1 MEDISWLYNL
11 RPVNFIYKSD
21 FSGHKQYGL
30 IAEEVEKINQS
41 LVGYNEKGEVES
53 VDYSSLISPLLKSAQ
68 DQELKIATLS
78 NENQQLKS
86 EIQTLKEEVS
96 QIKAMLV
103 K

>member
-1 MEDISWLYNL
+1 
-11 RPVNFIYKSD
+11 
-21 FSGHKQYGL
+21 
-30 IAEEVEKINQS
+30 
-41 LVGYNEKGEVES
+41 